1 MKFYII
7 MASKM
12 VDFIQSLRVKAEAA
26 KYRELD
32 NIIARLEE
40 LNIIEVLNSTI
51 ETAYDKLGST
61 KSAKEN
67 LKLIANI
74 LSKGQIS

>member
-1 MKFYII
+1 M
-7 MASKM
+7 SRKM
-12 VDFIQSLRVKAEAA
+12 VHFIQSLRVKAEAA
-26 KYRELD
+26 KYHELD
-32 NIIARLEE
+32 NIIARLDE

-51 ETAYDKLGST
+51 ETAYENLGNT